1 MNKFD
6 INQLKENEIDEK
18 DYKELFLSEEL
29 RIKVENVFESL
40 PQMNPGKSLDK
51 WKELG
56 PVSLKDILNSKAVGL
71 KLK

>member
-1 MNKFD
+1 M
-6 INQLKENEIDEK
+6 
-18 DYKELFLSEEL
+18 
-29 RIKVENVFESL
+29 ENVFESL
-40 PQMNPGKSLDK
+40 PKMNPGRSLEK

>member
-1 MNKFD
+1 MATLSLED
-6 INQLKENEIDEK
+6 K

-40 PQMNPGKSLDK
+40 PQMNPGRSLEK

-56 PVSLKDILNSKAVGL
+56 PVSLK
-71 KLK
+71 